1 MILSK
6 EGIIKAIEQ
15 GEIRISRHD
24 KPFNPE
30 TQISANSIDLT
41 LSKWIYRI
49 HKHAVYVDALTG
61 QFRYLIDDDIY
72 APELI
77 EIPEK
82 GYRLSNDY
90 VYLACTNEKIWSN
103 TFVPECK
110 DKSSLGR
117 MFCPTHF
124 NAGLGDL
131 GFDGYYTLEIAPQ
144 IDIKVYAGMAICQIK
159 FHKASDSGEPYKET
173 GRYMNNEPI
182 PVPSKGVKLI

>member
-6 EGIIKAIEQ
+6 DGIIKAIEQ

-24 KPFNPE
+24 KPFNLK

-41 LSKWIYRI
+41 LSKWMYEIPRYT
-49 HKHAVYVDALTG
+49 AYVDALTG
-61 QFRYLIDDDIY
+61 QFRKWSGGGIY
-72 APELI
+72 TPKLI
-77 EIPEK
+77 EIPK
-82 GYRLSNDY
+82 DGYTLLNGFL
-90 VYLACTNEKIWSN
+90 YLACTNEKIWSN

-131 GFDGYYTLEIAPQ
+131 GFDGYYTLEIAPL

-159 FHKASDSGEPYKET
+159 FHKASDSGEPYKES

-182 PVPSKGVKLI
+182 PVLSKGVKLI

>member
-1 MILSK
+1 MLLSK
-6 EGIIKAIEQ
+6 KGILRALHK

-30 TQISANSIDLT
+30 LQVSANSIDVT
-41 LSKWIYRI
+41 LSPHIYEI
-49 HKHAVYVDALTG
+49 PQGIVCVDGLTG
-61 QFRYLIDDDIY
+61 QFYNKATGEPYTPTLIT
-72 APELI
+72 
-77 EIPEK
+77 IPEEGFILK
-82 GYRLSNDY
+82 HGF

-103 TFVPECK
+103 AFVPECK

-159 FHKASDSGEPYKET
+159 FHKASNIGEPYRES
-173 GRYMNNEPI
+173 GRYMNDEPI
-182 PVPSKGVKLI
+182 PVPSKGSKIM

>member
-6 EGIIKAIEQ
+6 DGIIKAIEQ

-41 LSKWIYRI
+41 LSKWIYEI
-49 HKHAVYVDALTG
+49 PKNGVCLDALTG
-61 QFRYLIDDDIY
+61 QFRRYSDGKIFTT
-72 APELI
+72 PEPI
-77 EIPEK
+77 EIPES
-82 GYRLSNDY
+82 GYKLSNDY

-131 GFDGYYTLEIAPQ
+131 GFDGYRSEEHTSELQ
-144 IDIKVYAGMAICQIK
+144 
-159 FHKASDSGEPYKET
+159 S
-173 GRYMNNEPI
+173 
-182 PVPSKGVKLI
+182 